1 MSRINEK
8 VLASYFSDKIGYRDN
23 NLYDG
28 NYWYAEL
35 SKDPFHKPLDFS
47 ALGKLPYKYKLDV
60 TYKGKTIRA
69 MKGDV
74 GAGGSHYPK
83 IDLHYKL
90 AKDLNFIHAGLDY
103 VHIKSA

>member
-1 MSRINEK
+1 MINQT
-8 VLASYFSDKIGYRDN
+8 VLASYFDDKIGYRDN

-35 SKDPFHKPLDFS
+35 SKDPFSKPLDFS
-47 ALGKLPYKYKLDV
+47 ALGKLPYKYKLKV
-60 TYKGKTIRA
+60 TYKGKTLTA

-74 GAGGSHYPK
+74 GSGGPQYPK
-83 IDLHYKL
+83 IDLHYTL
-90 AKDLNFIHAGLDY
+90 ARDLGFINAGLDY